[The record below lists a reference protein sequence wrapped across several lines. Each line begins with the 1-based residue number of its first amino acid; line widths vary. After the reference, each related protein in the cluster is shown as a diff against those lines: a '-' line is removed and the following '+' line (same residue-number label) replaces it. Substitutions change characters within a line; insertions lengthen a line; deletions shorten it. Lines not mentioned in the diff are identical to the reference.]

1 MEDIKG
7 LYYSK
12 FLNFVVEMYK
22 DDIKQAQAGH
32 CLKITGLALKELQKL
47 IGMLRPINPDVQVYI
62 LSDEL
67 SGEDYICA
75 TKLIELRNASSKAIL
90 ALIPVNSRTSAE
102 DSYGDATF
110 RNLNVASLHDAF
122 YFNLQDEIPDS
133 YRHIWSNL
141 VPLFREK
148 RLPND
153 IVMNYLLYV
162 DSKSYADEAW
172 GEGLYL
178 LGMIPDA
185 VLLDANNLRYRFM
198 LNYDHCSSV
207 LCDYSLPTPDRV
219 SNLPLKPNTL
229 QKELVGFFNAERGLV
244 DRYIICQL
252 IHEKYPQFNLSKW
265 SFNRDEGDDEEDK
278 NVIVRAEIVPG
289 VDPQKELYK
298 NKEGNYVV
306 NLFEGKKCGKVKL
319 TISST
324 PAPKD
329 DPRIDAFQVV
339 IMSLDDFAE
348 GQVIRKFKLT
358 SNRNQSRNITV
369 ELKYGTIEDGD
380 YMLAVHALGKDD
392 EVLDHDN
399 PFKLDVIEAA
409 WQDASKLD
417 ENLKKDKFRRESS
430 YAYSNE
436 TGVFSIKNVSV
447 DDSENIDE
455 PGGDTGRRAK
465 VSNYLQGYMQFHMA
479 HFKDGVFNYNSLT
492 EDGAKWQE
500 GSLNNE
506 YFFDF
511 GPAYAFQIQL
521 SKKLLSLEQAFLKHR
536 EQLGHI
542 DAEASANQTD
552 SKLQSVVFKELN
564 TSIII
569 PDALKESRKELFE
582 LISNSTDEQAGVI
595 ATFDVAEHLGAIKR
609 YLTDYSEWIR
619 SVSDT
624 VISEDIALEI
634 QNIDTVML
642 LAETPDGGY
651 CRVKLITPLHPLRLA
666 WMVNIYELFN
676 DWEEK
681 TLETPAYKKSWYKK
695 LDKLFTGGLPLDVAP
710 FILAEGSIKEPFQY
724 VGELT
729 FGWGF
734 YAQPSHKSEDLFA
747 SEYRQLLS
755 YVAMLLNVP
764 RETRIDSDVS
774 LDMVVKHIINYAKAH
789 PYTQKLVINLF
800 NAGDAYIF
808 AVALLLLERMGYSL
822 EYEIRIFAD
831 DILIQPGQA
840 LRDLVNPDSSFA
852 IDEAEAF
859 SQASSNRL
867 FPKLRFSRN
876 NVHEFVNNHDQY
888 QAHLSFLVNPF
899 PVHTDLVHPDELSR
913 SFFLNGVICRSVVTE
928 KEIGKSFI
936 WNRYFSEK
944 NIANSVTGFAD
955 VAVGLFAGIQ
965 RMTGKV
971 MSSTQK
977 ESVPATTLL
986 IKENDAMLL
995 SFIHEVSDWV
1005 ITFDKNMG
1013 PEFYDLP
1020 SLAGEEMPY
1029 LLDYVPSQETMGISS
1044 FLTTRPTSEVEGLMA
1059 PHFSSYGININEP
1072 AKFRSLLEDVRTV
1085 SSSILMQV
1093 NATQRKAFE
1102 VLGITLT
1109 KRFLMKKGLLAE
1121 SFIIPIDLHK
1131 EFFEDTDDET
1141 KERADNL
1148 VVQINSAKREIT
1160 MTVVEIKCRQNLGE
1174 SDGEVLHEKIQSQVL
1189 NTISAMQQHF
1199 EIKPVN
1205 DRLDRELKTLE
1216 FKQFL
1221 NFYVRRAT
1229 RYHQLDSDIA
1239 LDYIKFLNS
1248 LEEGY
1253 TLRFK
1258 QLGVIFNFSQESR
1271 QKKEYLGDLVIY
1283 TMGKPALMEILDDSS
1298 SLNTSSLS
1306 ERDHQDDQDFINFF
1320 EPRTIKS
1327 YKESG
1332 NNTSSVK
1339 LDDEINEKPKETVA
1353 PVLEPEPNPSPIVVE
1368 KIPEDNIPSVEHE
1381 PTMGTE
1387 QIKDDESEGKNEP
1400 EDNAIST
1407 SEEPSAVDEPS
1418 GMEVDI
1424 NYEEPAI
1431 EMIIG
1436 DNKPS
1441 PQFGVLGKVL
1451 SNKRVIGIDLNQC
1464 NTISLFGVQGAGK
1477 SYTIGSVMEMT
1488 LKQFSKVNKLP
1499 APMAGVIFHYSDSM
1513 DYAPEFTSMI
1523 YPNDEAGQLAKL
1535 KAEYGAEAG
1544 SVKDVLLLAPESQ
1557 VENRIAEYPGIEV
1570 HPIGFDSSELS
1581 VKDWMFLL
1589 GATGNDSTY
1598 IKELK
1603 QIMKANR
1610 NDMSLENIRKGVN
1623 DSNHFSTSQ
1632 RSLATQRLDF
1642 ADEYIND
1649 GTKLSQYLRPGRLII
1664 VDLRDEFIEKDEALG
1679 LFVVMLNIFSGVMQV
1694 NGKAF
1699 NKFIVFD
1706 EAHKYMNN
1714 KELVDSITTA
1724 IREMRHKGV
1733 SVMIASQDPMSLPTE
1748 IIELSSIVIMH
1759 KFSSPAWVKH
1769 VQKAITALQTLT
1781 PTEMASLGSGEAFL
1795 WANKADDKLVT
1806 QRPIKIS
1813 IRPRVTK
1820 HGGDT
1825 ISAIHK

>member
-1 MEDIKG
+1 MEDSKG
-7 LYYSK
+7 LYYAK
-12 FLNFVVEMYK
+12 FLNFVVERYK

-47 IGMLRPINPDVQVYI
+47 IGMLRPINPDVQVFI

-67 SGEDYICA
+67 SGDDYICA

-122 YFNLQDEIPDS
+122 YHNLQEEIPDS

-141 VPLFREK
+141 VPLFAEK

-185 VLLDANNLRYRFM
+185 ALLDANNLRYRYM
-198 LNYDHCSSV
+198 LNYDHCASV
-207 LCDYSLPTPDRV
+207 LCDYALPTPDRV

-229 QKELVGFFNAERGLV
+229 QKELISFFNNERGLV
-244 DRYIICQL
+244 DRYVICQR

-265 SFNRDEGDDEEDK
+265 PFNRDEGDDDEEK
-278 NVIVRAEIVPG
+278 NVIVRAEIIPG
-289 VDPQKELYK
+289 IDPQKELYK
-298 NKEGNYVV
+298 NKDGNYIV

-319 TISST
+319 TISSE

-329 DPRIDAFQVV
+329 DARIDAFQVV
-339 IMSLDDFAE
+339 IMSRDDFAE
-348 GQVIRKFKLT
+348 GQVVRKFKLT
-358 SNRNQSRNITV
+358 TNRNQSRNITV

-392 EVLDHDN
+392 EVLDKDN
-399 PFKLDVIEAA
+399 PFKIDVIEAA
-409 WQDASKLD
+409 WQEASKQD
-417 ENLKKDKFRRESS
+417 GNLKKDKFRRDGS
-430 YAYSNE
+430 YAFSNE
-436 TGVFSIKNVSV
+436 TGVFSIKNVSL

-479 HFKDGVFNYNSLT
+479 HFKDGDFKYDSLG
-492 EDGAKWQE
+492 EEGSKWQE

-506 YFFDF
+506 YYFDF

-521 SKKLLSLEQAFLKHR
+521 SKKLLSLEQVFLKHS

-552 SKLQSVVFKELN
+552 SKLQSIVFKELN
-564 TSIII
+564 SSIVI
-569 PDALKESRKELFE
+569 PEALKESRKELFE
-582 LISNSTDEQAGVI
+582 LICNSTVEHAGI
-595 ATFDVAEHLGAIKR
+595 TATFDVAANLGAIKR

-619 SVSDT
+619 SFSDT
-624 VISEDIALEI
+624 VISEEIALEI

-666 WMVNIYELFN
+666 WLVNIYELFN

-681 TLETPAYKKSWYKK
+681 TLENAAYKKTWYNK
-695 LDKLFTGGLPLDVAP
+695 LYNLFMGGLPLDVAP

-734 YAQPSHKSEDLFA
+734 YTQPSHRAEDLFA

-774 LDMVVKHIINYAKAH
+774 LDMVVKHIINYEKAH
-789 PYTQKLVINLF
+789 PYTPKLVINLF
-800 NAGDAYIF
+800 NAGDASIF
-808 AVALLLLERMGYSL
+808 AIALLLLEKMGYSL
-822 EYEIRIFAD
+822 DYEIRIFAD
-831 DILIQPGQA
+831 DMLIQPGEA
-840 LRDLVNPDSSFA
+840 LRDLVNPDSLFA
-852 IDEAEAF
+852 VEEAEAF

-876 NVHEFVNNHDQY
+876 NVQEFVKHHDQY
-888 QAHLSFLVNPF
+888 QAHLSFLINPF
-899 PVHTDLVHPDELSR
+899 PVHTELVHPDELSR
-913 SFFLNGVICRSVVTE
+913 SFFLNGVMSRSVVTE
-928 KEIGKSFI
+928 KEIGKSFV

-986 IKENDAMLL
+986 IRENDAMLL

-1020 SLAGEEMPY
+1020 SLGGEEMPY

-1059 PHFSSYGININEP
+1059 PHFSSYGININDP

-1131 EFFEDTDDET
+1131 ELFEDTDDET

-1148 VVQINSAKREIT
+1148 VVQIDSAKREIT
-1160 MTVVEIKCRQNLGE
+1160 MTVVEIKCRQNLGDA
-1174 SDGEVLHEKIQSQVL
+1174 DGEALHEKIQSQVL

-1229 RYHQLDSDIA
+1229 RYQQLDSDVA
-1239 LDYIKFLNS
+1239 LDYIKFLNT
-1248 LEEGY
+1248 LEDGY

-1283 TMGKPALMEILDDSS
+1283 TMGKPALTEILNDSS

-1320 EPRTIKS
+1320 EPRTLRSFKKDEGDIP
-1327 YKESG
+1327 
-1332 NNTSSVK
+1332 SVK
-1339 LDDEINEKPKETVA
+1339 FDDSPEDKPEDVIEPQAENKEDEHTPEEVV
-1353 PVLEPEPNPSPIVVE
+1353 PVIEPQLEDDSQPAEEQKPEVEQIPEDTHKSDEEQPIEPEPVPTPEIPQVE
-1368 KIPEDNIPSVEHE
+1368 EADP
-1381 PTMGTE
+1381 
-1387 QIKDDESEGKNEP
+1387 
-1400 EDNAIST
+1400 
-1407 SEEPSAVDEPS
+1407 
-1418 GMEVDI
+1418 
-1424 NYEEPAI
+1424 NYEEPKI

-1441 PQFGVLGKVL
+1441 PQFGVIGKVL
-1451 SNKRVIGIDLNQC
+1451 SNKRIIGIDLNQC

-1610 NDMSLENIRKGVN
+1610 NDMSLENIRKGVDN
-1623 DSNHFSTSQ
+1623 SDHFSSGQ
-1632 RSLATQRLDF
+1632 RALATQRLDF

-1679 LFVVMLNIFSGVMQV
+1679 LFVVMLNIFSSVMQV
-1694 NGKAF
+1694 DGKAF

-1795 WANKADDKLVT
+1795 WANKSDDKLVT

-1820 HGGDT
+1820 HGGET
-1825 ISAIHK
+1825 ISAIKK

>member
-7 LYYSK
+7 LYYDK
-12 FLNFVVEMYK
+12 FLNFVVERYK
-22 DDIKQAQAGH
+22 DDIKQAKSGH
-32 CLKITGLALKELQKL
+32 CLKITGLALKELQNL
-47 IGMLRPINPDVQVYI
+47 IGMIRPINPEVQVFI
-62 LSDEL
+62 LSDDL
-67 SGEDYICA
+67 SGDDYVCA
-75 TKLIELRNASSKAIL
+75 TKLIELRNASSQAIL

-110 RNLNVASLHDAF
+110 RNLNVASLHHAF
-122 YFNLQDEIPDS
+122 YLNLQDEIPDS
-133 YRHIWSNL
+133 QKHIWNNL
-141 VPLFREK
+141 VPLFGEK
-148 RLPND
+148 HLPND
-153 IVMNYLLYV
+153 VVMNYLLYV
-162 DSKSYADEAW
+162 DSKLYADEAW
-172 GEGLYL
+172 GDGLYL
-178 LGMIPDA
+178 LGMVPDSA
-185 VLLDANNLRYRFM
+185 LLKANNLRYRYM
-198 LNYDHCSSV
+198 LNYEHCASV

-219 SNLPLKPNTL
+219 ANLPLKPNTL
-229 QKELVGFFNAERGLV
+229 QKELIGFFNKERELV
-244 DRYIICQL
+244 DRYVICKR

-265 SFNRDEGDDEEDK
+265 PFNRDEDDDNEEK
-278 NVIVRAEIVPG
+278 NVVVRAEIVPG
-289 VDPQKELYK
+289 IDPQKELYK
-298 NKEGNYVV
+298 NQEGNYVV
-306 NLFEGKKCGKVKL
+306 NLFENKKCGKVKL
-319 TISST
+319 TISSN

-329 DPRIDAFQVV
+329 DARIDAFQIV
-339 IMSLDDFAE
+339 IMSRDDFAE
-348 GQVIRKFKLT
+348 GQVVRKFKLT

-369 ELKYGTIEDGD
+369 ELKFGTIEDGD

-392 EVLDHDN
+392 EVLDIDN
-399 PFKLDVIEAA
+399 PFKLEVIETA
-409 WQDASKLD
+409 WQEASKQD
-417 ENLKKDKFRRESS
+417 ANLKKDKFRRDGS
-430 YAYSNE
+430 YAFSNE
-436 TGVFSIKNVSV
+436 TGVFTIKNIAI
-447 DDSENIDE
+447 DDTENIDE
-455 PGGDTGRRAK
+455 PGGDTSRRAK

-479 HFKDGVFNYNSLT
+479 HLKDGDFNYET
-492 EDGAKWQE
+492 YGDEGACWHE

-506 YFFDF
+506 FYFDF
-511 GPAYAFQIQL
+511 GPAHAFQIQL
-521 SKKLLSLEQAFLKHR
+521 SKKLLSLEQSFLKHG

-542 DAEASANQTD
+542 CAEASANQTD
-552 SKLQSVVFKELN
+552 SKLQSVFFKELKLD
-564 TSIII
+564 I
-569 PDALKESRKELFE
+569 PVSDALKESRRELFE
-582 LISNSTDEQAGVI
+582 LICSSAVDRSGVI
-595 ATFDVAEHLGAIKR
+595 ATFDVAEYLGAIKR

-619 SVSDT
+619 SFSDT
-624 VISEDIALEI
+624 TISEEVALEI

-651 CRVKLITPLHPLRLA
+651 CRVKLISPLHPLRLA
-666 WMVNIYELFN
+666 WLVNIYELFN

-681 TLETPAYKKSWYKK
+681 TLENAAYKKTWYKK
-695 LDKLFTGGLPLDVAP
+695 LDKLFRGGLPMDIAP

-734 YAQPSHKSEDLFA
+734 YAQPTHKSEDLFA

-789 PYTQKLVINLF
+789 PYTPKLVINLF
-800 NAGDAYIF
+800 NAGDASIF
-808 AVALLLLERMGYSL
+808 AIALLLLEKMGYSL
-822 EYEIRIFAD
+822 DYEIRIFAD
-831 DILIQPGQA
+831 DMLIQSGEA
-840 LRDLVNPDSSFA
+840 LRDLVNPDSPFA
-852 IDEAEAF
+852 VEEAEAF
-859 SQASSNRL
+859 SQASDNRL

-876 NVHEFVNNHDQY
+876 NVQEFVKHHDQY
-888 QAHLSFLVNPF
+888 QAHLSFLINPF
-899 PVHTDLVHPDELSR
+899 PVRTELVHPDELSR
-913 SFFLNGVICRSVVTE
+913 SFFLNGVMCRSVVTE

-944 NIANSVTGFAD
+944 NIANSISGFAD

-1020 SLAGEEMPY
+1020 SLGGEEMPY

-1059 PHFSSYGININEP
+1059 PHFSSYGININDP
-1072 AKFRSLLEDVRTV
+1072 AKFKSLLEDVRTV

-1131 EFFEDTDDET
+1131 ELFEDTDDET

-1148 VVQINSAKREIT
+1148 VVQIDSVKREIT
-1160 MTVVEIKCRQNLGE
+1160 MTVVEIKCRQYLG
-1174 SDGEVLHEKIQSQVL
+1174 DGDAELLHEKIQSQVL

-1199 EIKPVN
+1199 EIKPIN

-1221 NFYVRRAT
+1221 SFYVRRAI
-1229 RYHQLDSDIA
+1229 RYQQLDSNVA
-1239 LDYIKFLNS
+1239 RVYTRFLNT
-1248 LEEGY
+1248 LEDGY

-1258 QLGVIFNFSQESR
+1258 QLGVIFNFSQDLR

-1283 TMGKPALMEILDDSS
+1283 TMGKPALTEILDDSS

-1320 EPRTIKS
+1320 EPRTLRTFSNGDDYQSVLFDDVKDEHLKTNENVS
-1327 YKESG
+1327 AQKEEESALEG
-1332 NNTSSVK
+1332 GAPIEPQPVDNELKPEDEPTNISENQEQ
-1339 LDDEINEKPKETVA
+1339 DDIHVEPAPE
-1353 PVLEPEPNPSPIVVE
+1353 PVLPPVE
-1368 KIPEDNIPSVEHE
+1368 EEDTNY
-1381 PTMGTE
+1381 
-1387 QIKDDESEGKNEP
+1387 
-1400 EDNAIST
+1400 
-1407 SEEPSAVDEPS
+1407 DEPS
-1418 GMEVDI
+1418 
-1424 NYEEPAI
+1424 I
-1431 EMIIG
+1431 EMIVG

-1441 PQFGVLGKVL
+1441 PQYGVLGKVL

-1499 APMAGVIFHYSDSM
+1499 APIAGVIFHYSDSM

-1523 YPNDEAGQLAKL
+1523 YPNDEEGQLAKL

-1544 SVKDVLLLAPESQ
+1544 CVKDVLLLAPESQ

>member
-7 LYYSK
+7 LYYDK
-12 FLNFVVEMYK
+12 FLNFVVERYK
-22 DDIKQAQAGH
+22 DDIKQAKSGH
-32 CLKITGLALKELQKL
+32 CLKITGLALKELQNL
-47 IGMLRPINPDVQVYI
+47 IGMIRPINPEVQVFI
-62 LSDEL
+62 LSDDL
-67 SGEDYICA
+67 SGDDYVCA
-75 TKLIELRNASSKAIL
+75 TKLIELRNASSQAIL

-110 RNLNVASLHDAF
+110 RNLNVASLHHAF
-122 YFNLQDEIPDS
+122 YLNLQDEIPDS
-133 YRHIWSNL
+133 QKHIWNNL
-141 VPLFREK
+141 VPLFGEK
-148 RLPND
+148 HLPND
-153 IVMNYLLYV
+153 VVMNYLLYV
-162 DSKSYADEAW
+162 DSKLYADEAW
-172 GEGLYL
+172 GDGLYL
-178 LGMIPDA
+178 LGMVPDSA
-185 VLLDANNLRYRFM
+185 LLKANNLRYRYM
-198 LNYDHCSSV
+198 LNYEHCASV

-219 SNLPLKPNTL
+219 ANLPLKPNTL
-229 QKELVGFFNAERGLV
+229 QKELIGFFNKERELV
-244 DRYIICQL
+244 DRYVICKR

-265 SFNRDEGDDEEDK
+265 PFNRDEDDDNEEK
-278 NVIVRAEIVPG
+278 NVVVRAEIVPG
-289 VDPQKELYK
+289 IDPQKELYK
-298 NKEGNYVV
+298 NQEGNYVV
-306 NLFEGKKCGKVKL
+306 NLFENKKCGKVKL
-319 TISST
+319 TISSN

-329 DPRIDAFQVV
+329 DARIDAFQIV
-339 IMSLDDFAE
+339 IMSRDDFAE
-348 GQVIRKFKLT
+348 GQVVRKFKLT

-369 ELKYGTIEDGD
+369 ELKFGTIEDGD

-392 EVLDHDN
+392 EVLDIDN
-399 PFKLDVIEAA
+399 PFKLEVIETA
-409 WQDASKLD
+409 WQEASKQD
-417 ENLKKDKFRRESS
+417 ANLKKDKFRRDGS
-430 YAYSNE
+430 YAFSNE
-436 TGVFSIKNVSV
+436 TGVFTIKNIAI
-447 DDSENIDE
+447 DDTENIDE
-455 PGGDTGRRAK
+455 PGGDTSRRAK

-479 HFKDGVFNYNSLT
+479 HLKDGDFNYET
-492 EDGAKWQE
+492 YGDEGACWHE

-506 YFFDF
+506 FYFDF
-511 GPAYAFQIQL
+511 GPAHAFQIQL
-521 SKKLLSLEQAFLKHR
+521 SKKLLSLEQSFLKHG

-542 DAEASANQTD
+542 CAEASANQTD
-552 SKLQSVVFKELN
+552 SKLQSVFFKELKLD
-564 TSIII
+564 I
-569 PDALKESRKELFE
+569 PVSDALKESRRELFE
-582 LISNSTDEQAGVI
+582 LICSSAVDRSGVI
-595 ATFDVAEHLGAIKR
+595 ATFDVAEYLGAIKR

-619 SVSDT
+619 SFSDT
-624 VISEDIALEI
+624 TISEEVALEI

-651 CRVKLITPLHPLRLA
+651 CRVKLISPLHPLRLA
-666 WMVNIYELFN
+666 WLVNIYELFN

-681 TLETPAYKKSWYKK
+681 TLENAAYKKTWYKK
-695 LDKLFTGGLPLDVAP
+695 LDKLFMGGLPMDIAP

-734 YAQPSHKSEDLFA
+734 YAQPTHKSEDLFA

-789 PYTQKLVINLF
+789 PYTPKLVINLF
-800 NAGDAYIF
+800 NAGDASIF
-808 AVALLLLERMGYSL
+808 AIALLLLEKMGYSL
-822 EYEIRIFAD
+822 DYEIRIFAD
-831 DILIQPGQA
+831 DMLIQSGEA
-840 LRDLVNPDSSFA
+840 LRDLVNPDSPFA
-852 IDEAEAF
+852 VEEAEAF
-859 SQASSNRL
+859 SQASDNRL

-876 NVHEFVNNHDQY
+876 NVQEFVKHHDQY
-888 QAHLSFLVNPF
+888 QAHLSFLINPF
-899 PVHTDLVHPDELSR
+899 PVRTELVHPDELSR
-913 SFFLNGVICRSVVTE
+913 SFFLNGVMCRSVVTE

-944 NIANSVTGFAD
+944 NIANSISGFAD

-1020 SLAGEEMPY
+1020 SLGGEEMPY

-1059 PHFSSYGININEP
+1059 PHFSSYGININDP
-1072 AKFRSLLEDVRTV
+1072 AKFKSLLEDVRTV

-1131 EFFEDTDDET
+1131 ELFEDTDDET

-1148 VVQINSAKREIT
+1148 VVQIDSVKREIT
-1160 MTVVEIKCRQNLGE
+1160 MTVVEIKCRQYLG
-1174 SDGEVLHEKIQSQVL
+1174 DGDAELLHEKIQSQVL

-1199 EIKPVN
+1199 EIKPIN

-1221 NFYVRRAT
+1221 SFYVRRAI
-1229 RYHQLDSDIA
+1229 RYQQLDSNVA
-1239 LDYIKFLNS
+1239 RVYTRFLNT
-1248 LEEGY
+1248 LEDGY

-1258 QLGVIFNFSQESR
+1258 QLGVIFNFSQDLR

-1283 TMGKPALMEILDDSS
+1283 TMGKPALTEILDDSS

-1320 EPRTIKS
+1320 EPRTLRTFSNGDDYQSVLFDDVKDEHLKTNENVS
-1327 YKESG
+1327 AQKEEESALEG
-1332 NNTSSVK
+1332 GAPIEPQPVDNELKPEDEPTNISENQEQ
-1339 LDDEINEKPKETVA
+1339 DDIHVEPAPE
-1353 PVLEPEPNPSPIVVE
+1353 PVLPPIE
-1368 KIPEDNIPSVEHE
+1368 EEDTNY
-1381 PTMGTE
+1381 
-1387 QIKDDESEGKNEP
+1387 
-1400 EDNAIST
+1400 
-1407 SEEPSAVDEPS
+1407 DEPS
-1418 GMEVDI
+1418 
-1424 NYEEPAI
+1424 I
-1431 EMIIG
+1431 EMIVG

-1441 PQFGVLGKVL
+1441 PQYGVLGKVL

-1523 YPNDEAGQLAKL
+1523 YPNDEEGQLAKL

-1544 SVKDVLLLAPESQ
+1544 CVKDVLLLAPESQ

>member
-7 LYYSK
+7 LYYDK
-12 FLNFVVEMYK
+12 FLNFVVERYK
-22 DDIKQAQAGH
+22 DDIKQAKSGH
-32 CLKITGLALKELQKL
+32 CLKITGLALKELQNL
-47 IGMLRPINPDVQVYI
+47 IGMIRPINPEVQVFI
-62 LSDEL
+62 LSDDL
-67 SGEDYICA
+67 SGDDYVCA
-75 TKLIELRNASSKAIL
+75 TKLIELRNASSQAIL

-110 RNLNVASLHDAF
+110 RNLNVASLHHAF
-122 YFNLQDEIPDS
+122 YLNLQDEIPDS
-133 YRHIWSNL
+133 QKHIWNNL
-141 VPLFREK
+141 VPLFGEK
-148 RLPND
+148 HLPND
-153 IVMNYLLYV
+153 VVMNYLLYV
-162 DSKSYADEAW
+162 DSKLYADEAW
-172 GEGLYL
+172 GDGLYL
-178 LGMIPDA
+178 LGMVPDSA
-185 VLLDANNLRYRFM
+185 LLKANNLRYRYM
-198 LNYDHCSSV
+198 LNYEHCASV

-219 SNLPLKPNTL
+219 ANLPLKPNTL
-229 QKELVGFFNAERGLV
+229 QKELIGFFNKERELV
-244 DRYIICQL
+244 DRYVICKR

-265 SFNRDEGDDEEDK
+265 PFNRDEDDDNEEK
-278 NVIVRAEIVPG
+278 NVVVRAEIVPG
-289 VDPQKELYK
+289 IDPQKELYK
-298 NKEGNYVV
+298 NQEGNYVV
-306 NLFEGKKCGKVKL
+306 NLFENKKCGKVKL
-319 TISST
+319 TISSN

-329 DPRIDAFQVV
+329 DARIDAFQIV
-339 IMSLDDFAE
+339 IMSRDDFAE
-348 GQVIRKFKLT
+348 GQVVRKFKLT

-369 ELKYGTIEDGD
+369 ELKFGTIEDGD

-392 EVLDHDN
+392 EVLDIDN
-399 PFKLDVIEAA
+399 PFKLEVIETA
-409 WQDASKLD
+409 WQEASKQD
-417 ENLKKDKFRRESS
+417 ANLKKDKFRRDGS
-430 YAYSNE
+430 YAFSNE
-436 TGVFSIKNVSV
+436 TGVFTIKNIAI
-447 DDSENIDE
+447 DDTENIDE
-455 PGGDTGRRAK
+455 PGGDTSRRAK

-479 HFKDGVFNYNSLT
+479 HLKDGDFNYET
-492 EDGAKWQE
+492 YGDEGACWHE

-506 YFFDF
+506 FYFDF
-511 GPAYAFQIQL
+511 GPAHAFQIQL
-521 SKKLLSLEQAFLKHR
+521 SKKLLSLEQSFLKHG

-542 DAEASANQTD
+542 CAEASANQTD
-552 SKLQSVVFKELN
+552 SKLQSVFFKELKLD
-564 TSIII
+564 I
-569 PDALKESRKELFE
+569 PVSDALKESRRELFE
-582 LISNSTDEQAGVI
+582 LICSSAVDRSGVI
-595 ATFDVAEHLGAIKR
+595 ATFDVAEYLGAIKR

-619 SVSDT
+619 SFSDT
-624 VISEDIALEI
+624 TISEEVALEI

-651 CRVKLITPLHPLRLA
+651 CRVKLISPLHPLRLA
-666 WMVNIYELFN
+666 WLVNIYELFN

-681 TLETPAYKKSWYKK
+681 TLENAAYKKTWYKK
-695 LDKLFTGGLPLDVAP
+695 LDKLFMGGLPMDIAP

-734 YAQPSHKSEDLFA
+734 YAQPTHKSEDLFA

-789 PYTQKLVINLF
+789 PYTPKLVINLF
-800 NAGDAYIF
+800 NAGDASIF
-808 AVALLLLERMGYSL
+808 AIALLLLEKMGYSL
-822 EYEIRIFAD
+822 DYEIRIFAD
-831 DILIQPGQA
+831 DMLIQSGEA
-840 LRDLVNPDSSFA
+840 LRDLVNPDSPFA
-852 IDEAEAF
+852 VEEAEAF
-859 SQASSNRL
+859 SQASDNRL

-876 NVHEFVNNHDQY
+876 NVQEFVKHHDQY
-888 QAHLSFLVNPF
+888 QAHLSFLINPF
-899 PVHTDLVHPDELSR
+899 PVRTELVHPDELSR
-913 SFFLNGVICRSVVTE
+913 SFFLNGVMCRSVVTE

-944 NIANSVTGFAD
+944 NIANSISGFAD
-955 VAVGLFAGIQ
+955 IAVGLFAGIQ

-1020 SLAGEEMPY
+1020 SLGGEEMPY

-1059 PHFSSYGININEP
+1059 PHFSSYGININDP
-1072 AKFRSLLEDVRTV
+1072 AKFKSLLEDVRTV

-1131 EFFEDTDDET
+1131 ELFEDTDDET

-1148 VVQINSAKREIT
+1148 VVQIDSVKREIT
-1160 MTVVEIKCRQNLGE
+1160 MTVVEIKCRQYLG
-1174 SDGEVLHEKIQSQVL
+1174 DGDAELLHEKIQSQVL

-1199 EIKPVN
+1199 EIKPIN

-1221 NFYVRRAT
+1221 SFYVRRAI
-1229 RYHQLDSDIA
+1229 RYQQLDSNVA
-1239 LDYIKFLNS
+1239 RVYTRFLNT
-1248 LEEGY
+1248 LEDGY

-1258 QLGVIFNFSQESR
+1258 QLGVIFNFSQDLR

-1283 TMGKPALMEILDDSS
+1283 TMGKPALTEILDDSS

-1320 EPRTIKS
+1320 EPRTLRMFSNGDDYLSVLFDDVKDEHLKTNENVS
-1327 YKESG
+1327 AQKEEESALEG
-1332 NNTSSVK
+1332 GAPIELQPVDNELKPEDEPTNISENQEQ
-1339 LDDEINEKPKETVA
+1339 DDIHVEPAPE
-1353 PVLEPEPNPSPIVVE
+1353 PVLPPVE
-1368 KIPEDNIPSVEHE
+1368 EEDTNY
-1381 PTMGTE
+1381 
-1387 QIKDDESEGKNEP
+1387 
-1400 EDNAIST
+1400 
-1407 SEEPSAVDEPS
+1407 DEPS
-1418 GMEVDI
+1418 
-1424 NYEEPAI
+1424 I
-1431 EMIIG
+1431 EMIVG

-1441 PQFGVLGKVL
+1441 PQYGVLGKVL

-1523 YPNDEAGQLAKL
+1523 YPNDEEGQLAKL

-1544 SVKDVLLLAPESQ
+1544 CVKDVLLLAPESQ
-1557 VENRIAEYPGIEV
+1557 VENRKQEYSGVEV
-1570 HPIGFDSSELS
+1570 HPIGFDSAELS

-1610 NDMSLENIRKGVN
+1610 NNMSLENIRKGVDN
-1623 DSNHFSTSQ
+1623 SDHFSSGQ
-1632 RSLATQRLDF
+1632 RALASQRLDF

-1679 LFVVMLNIFSGVMQV
+1679 LFVVMLNIFSSVMQV
-1694 NGKAF
+1694 DGKAF

-1748 IIELSSIVIMH
+1748 IIELSSLVIMH

>member
-7 LYYSK
+7 LYYDK
-12 FLNFVVEMYK
+12 FLNFVVERYK
-22 DDIKQAQAGH
+22 DDIKQAKSGH
-32 CLKITGLALKELQKL
+32 CLKITGLALKELQNL
-47 IGMLRPINPDVQVYI
+47 IGMIRPINPEVQVFI
-62 LSDEL
+62 LSDDL
-67 SGEDYICA
+67 SGDDYVCA
-75 TKLIELRNASSKAIL
+75 TKLIELRNASSQAIL

-110 RNLNVASLHDAF
+110 RNLNVASLHHAF
-122 YFNLQDEIPDS
+122 YLNLQDEIPDS
-133 YRHIWSNL
+133 QKHIWNNL
-141 VPLFREK
+141 VPLFGEK
-148 RLPND
+148 HLPND
-153 IVMNYLLYV
+153 VVMNYLLYV
-162 DSKSYADEAW
+162 DSKLYADEAW
-172 GEGLYL
+172 GDGLYL
-178 LGMIPDA
+178 LGMVPDSA
-185 VLLDANNLRYRFM
+185 LLKANNLRYRYM
-198 LNYDHCSSV
+198 LNYEHCASV

-219 SNLPLKPNTL
+219 ANLPLKPNTL
-229 QKELVGFFNAERGLV
+229 QKELIGFFNKERELV
-244 DRYIICQL
+244 DRYVICKR

-265 SFNRDEGDDEEDK
+265 PFNRDEDDDNEEK
-278 NVIVRAEIVPG
+278 NVVVRAEIVPG
-289 VDPQKELYK
+289 IDPQKELYK
-298 NKEGNYVV
+298 NQEGNYVV
-306 NLFEGKKCGKVKL
+306 NLFENKKCGKVKL
-319 TISST
+319 TISSN

-329 DPRIDAFQVV
+329 DARIDAFQIV
-339 IMSLDDFAE
+339 IMSRDDFAE
-348 GQVIRKFKLT
+348 GQVVRKFKLT

-369 ELKYGTIEDGD
+369 ELKFGTIEDGD

-392 EVLDHDN
+392 EVLDIDN
-399 PFKLDVIEAA
+399 PFKLEVIETA
-409 WQDASKLD
+409 WQEASKQD
-417 ENLKKDKFRRESS
+417 ANLKKDKFRRDGS
-430 YAYSNE
+430 YAFSNE
-436 TGVFSIKNVSV
+436 TGVFTIKNIAI
-447 DDSENIDE
+447 DDTENIDE
-455 PGGDTGRRAK
+455 PGGDTSRRAK

-479 HFKDGVFNYNSLT
+479 HLKDGDFNYET
-492 EDGAKWQE
+492 YGDEGACWHE

-506 YFFDF
+506 FYFDF
-511 GPAYAFQIQL
+511 GPAHAFQIQL
-521 SKKLLSLEQAFLKHR
+521 SKKLLSLEQSFLKHS

-542 DAEASANQTD
+542 CAEASANQTD
-552 SKLQSVVFKELN
+552 SKLQSVFFKELKLD
-564 TSIII
+564 I
-569 PDALKESRKELFE
+569 PVSDALKESRRELFE
-582 LISNSTDEQAGVI
+582 LICSSAVDRSGVI
-595 ATFDVAEHLGAIKR
+595 ATFDVAEYLGAIKR

-619 SVSDT
+619 SFSDT
-624 VISEDIALEI
+624 TISEEVALEI

-651 CRVKLITPLHPLRLA
+651 CRVKLISPLHPLRLA
-666 WMVNIYELFN
+666 WLVNIYELFN

-681 TLETPAYKKSWYKK
+681 TLENAAYKKTWYKK
-695 LDKLFTGGLPLDVAP
+695 LDKLFRGGLPMDIAP

-734 YAQPSHKSEDLFA
+734 YAQPTHKSEDLFA

-789 PYTQKLVINLF
+789 PYTPKLVINLF
-800 NAGDAYIF
+800 NAGDASIF
-808 AVALLLLERMGYSL
+808 AIALLLLEKMGYSL
-822 EYEIRIFAD
+822 DYEIRIFAD
-831 DILIQPGQA
+831 DMLIQSGEA
-840 LRDLVNPDSSFA
+840 LRDLVNPDSPFA
-852 IDEAEAF
+852 VEEAEAF
-859 SQASSNRL
+859 SQASDNRL

-876 NVHEFVNNHDQY
+876 NVQEFVKHHDQY
-888 QAHLSFLVNPF
+888 QAHLSFLINPF
-899 PVHTDLVHPDELSR
+899 PVRTELVHPDELSR
-913 SFFLNGVICRSVVTE
+913 SFFLNGVMCRSVVTE

-944 NIANSVTGFAD
+944 NIANSISGFAD

-1020 SLAGEEMPY
+1020 SLGGEEMPY

-1059 PHFSSYGININEP
+1059 PHFSSYGININDP
-1072 AKFRSLLEDVRTV
+1072 AKFKSLLEDVRTV

-1131 EFFEDTDDET
+1131 ELFEDTDDET

-1148 VVQINSAKREIT
+1148 VVQIDSVKREIT
-1160 MTVVEIKCRQNLGE
+1160 MTVVEIKCRQYLG
-1174 SDGEVLHEKIQSQVL
+1174 DGDAELLHEKIQSQVL

-1199 EIKPVN
+1199 EIKPIN

-1221 NFYVRRAT
+1221 SFYVRRAI
-1229 RYHQLDSDIA
+1229 RYQQLDSNVA
-1239 LDYIKFLNS
+1239 RVYTRFLNT
-1248 LEEGY
+1248 LEDGY

-1258 QLGVIFNFSQESR
+1258 QLGVIFNFSQDLR

-1283 TMGKPALMEILDDSS
+1283 TMGKPALTEILDDSS

-1320 EPRTIKS
+1320 EPRTLRTFSNGDDYQSVLFDDVKDEHLKTNENVS
-1327 YKESG
+1327 AQKEEESALEG
-1332 NNTSSVK
+1332 GAPIEPQPVDNELKPEDEPTNISENQEQ
-1339 LDDEINEKPKETVA
+1339 DDIHVEPAPE
-1353 PVLEPEPNPSPIVVE
+1353 PVLPPVE
-1368 KIPEDNIPSVEHE
+1368 EEDTNY
-1381 PTMGTE
+1381 
-1387 QIKDDESEGKNEP
+1387 
-1400 EDNAIST
+1400 
-1407 SEEPSAVDEPS
+1407 DEPS
-1418 GMEVDI
+1418 
-1424 NYEEPAI
+1424 I
-1431 EMIIG
+1431 EMIVG

-1441 PQFGVLGKVL
+1441 PQYGVLGKVL

-1523 YPNDEAGQLAKL
+1523 YPNDEEGQLAKL

-1544 SVKDVLLLAPESQ
+1544 CVKDVLLLAPESQ

>member
-1 MEDIKG
+1 MEDSKG
-7 LYYSK
+7 LYYAK
-12 FLNFVVEMYK
+12 FLNFVVERYK

-47 IGMLRPINPDVQVYI
+47 IGMLRPINPDVQVFI

-67 SGEDYICA
+67 SGDDYICA

-122 YFNLQDEIPDS
+122 YHNLQEEIPDS

-141 VPLFREK
+141 VPLFAEK

-185 VLLDANNLRYRFM
+185 ALLDANNLRYRYM
-198 LNYDHCSSV
+198 LNYDHCASV
-207 LCDYSLPTPDRV
+207 LCDYALPTPDRV

-229 QKELVGFFNAERGLV
+229 QKELISFFNNERGLV
-244 DRYIICQL
+244 DRYVICQR

-265 SFNRDEGDDEEDK
+265 PFNRDEGDDDEEK
-278 NVIVRAEIVPG
+278 NVIVRAEIIPG
-289 VDPQKELYK
+289 IDPQKELYK
-298 NKEGNYVV
+298 NKDGNYIV

-319 TISST
+319 TISSE

-329 DPRIDAFQVV
+329 DARIDAFQVV
-339 IMSLDDFAE
+339 IMSRDDFAE
-348 GQVIRKFKLT
+348 GQVVRKFKLT
-358 SNRNQSRNITV
+358 TNRNQSRNITV

-392 EVLDHDN
+392 EVLDKDN
-399 PFKLDVIEAA
+399 PFKIDVIEAA
-409 WQDASKLD
+409 WQEASKQD
-417 ENLKKDKFRRESS
+417 GNLKKDKFRRDGS
-430 YAYSNE
+430 YAFSNE
-436 TGVFSIKNVSV
+436 TGVFSIKNVSL

-479 HFKDGVFNYNSLT
+479 HFKDGDFKYDSLG
-492 EDGAKWQE
+492 EEGSKWQE

-506 YFFDF
+506 YYFDF

-521 SKKLLSLEQAFLKHR
+521 SKKLLSLEQVFLKHS

-552 SKLQSVVFKELN
+552 SKLQSIVFKELN
-564 TSIII
+564 SSIVI
-569 PDALKESRKELFE
+569 PEALKESRKELFE
-582 LISNSTDEQAGVI
+582 LICNSTVEHAGI
-595 ATFDVAEHLGAIKR
+595 TATFDVAANLGAIKR

-619 SVSDT
+619 SFSDT
-624 VISEDIALEI
+624 VISEEIALEI

-666 WMVNIYELFN
+666 WLVNIYELFN

-681 TLETPAYKKSWYKK
+681 TLENAAYKKTWYKK
-695 LDKLFTGGLPLDVAP
+695 LDKLFMGGLPLDVAP

-734 YAQPSHKSEDLFA
+734 YTQPSHRAEDLFA

-774 LDMVVKHIINYAKAH
+774 LDMVVKHIINYEKAH
-789 PYTQKLVINLF
+789 PYTPKLVINLF
-800 NAGDAYIF
+800 NAGDASIF
-808 AVALLLLERMGYSL
+808 AIALLLLEKMGYSL
-822 EYEIRIFAD
+822 DYEIRIFAD
-831 DILIQPGQA
+831 DMLIQPGEA
-840 LRDLVNPDSSFA
+840 LRDLVNPDSLFA
-852 IDEAEAF
+852 VEEAEAF

-876 NVHEFVNNHDQY
+876 NVQEFVKHHDQY
-888 QAHLSFLVNPF
+888 QAHLSFLINPF
-899 PVHTDLVHPDELSR
+899 PVHTELVHPDELSR
-913 SFFLNGVICRSVVTE
+913 SFFLNGVMSRSVVTE
-928 KEIGKSFI
+928 KEIGKSFV

-986 IKENDAMLL
+986 IRENDAMLL

-1020 SLAGEEMPY
+1020 SLGGEEMPY

-1059 PHFSSYGININEP
+1059 PHFSSYGININDP

-1131 EFFEDTDDET
+1131 ELFEDTDDET

-1148 VVQINSAKREIT
+1148 VVQIDSAKREIT
-1160 MTVVEIKCRQNLGE
+1160 MTVVEIKCRQNLGDA
-1174 SDGEVLHEKIQSQVL
+1174 DGEALHEKIQSQVL

-1229 RYHQLDSDIA
+1229 RYQQLDSDVA
-1239 LDYIKFLNS
+1239 LDYIKFLNT
-1248 LEEGY
+1248 LEDGY

-1283 TMGKPALMEILDDSS
+1283 TMGKPALTEILNDSS

-1320 EPRTIKS
+1320 EPRTLRSFKKDEGDIP
-1327 YKESG
+1327 
-1332 NNTSSVK
+1332 SVK
-1339 LDDEINEKPKETVA
+1339 FDDSPEDKPEDVIEPQAENKEDEHTPEEVV
-1353 PVLEPEPNPSPIVVE
+1353 PVIEPQLEDDSQPAEEQKPEVEQIPEDTHKSDEEQPIEPEPVPTPEIPQVE
-1368 KIPEDNIPSVEHE
+1368 EADP
-1381 PTMGTE
+1381 
-1387 QIKDDESEGKNEP
+1387 
-1400 EDNAIST
+1400 
-1407 SEEPSAVDEPS
+1407 
-1418 GMEVDI
+1418 
-1424 NYEEPAI
+1424 NYEEPKI

-1441 PQFGVLGKVL
+1441 PQFGVIGKVL
-1451 SNKRVIGIDLNQC
+1451 SNKRIIGIDLNQC

-1610 NDMSLENIRKGVN
+1610 NDMSLENIRKGVDN
-1623 DSNHFSTSQ
+1623 SDHFSSGQ
-1632 RSLATQRLDF
+1632 RALATQRLDF

-1679 LFVVMLNIFSGVMQV
+1679 LFVVMLNIFSSVMQV
-1694 NGKAF
+1694 DGKAF

-1795 WANKADDKLVT
+1795 WANKSDDKLVT

-1820 HGGDT
+1820 HGGET
-1825 ISAIHK
+1825 ISAIKK

>member
-7 LYYSK
+7 LYYDK
-12 FLNFVVEMYK
+12 FLNFVVERYK
-22 DDIKQAQAGH
+22 DDIKQAKSGH
-32 CLKITGLALKELQKL
+32 CLKITGLALKELQNL
-47 IGMLRPINPDVQVYI
+47 IGMIRPINPEVQVFI
-62 LSDEL
+62 LSDDL
-67 SGEDYICA
+67 SGDDYVCA
-75 TKLIELRNASSKAIL
+75 TKLIELRNASSQAIL

-110 RNLNVASLHDAF
+110 RNLNVASLHHAF
-122 YFNLQDEIPDS
+122 YLNLQDEIPDS
-133 YRHIWSNL
+133 QKHIWNNL
-141 VPLFREK
+141 VPLFGEK
-148 RLPND
+148 HLPND
-153 IVMNYLLYV
+153 MVMNYLLYV
-162 DSKSYADEAW
+162 DSKLYADEAW
-172 GEGLYL
+172 GDGLYL
-178 LGMIPDA
+178 LGMVPDSA
-185 VLLDANNLRYRFM
+185 LLKANNLRYRYM
-198 LNYDHCSSV
+198 LNYEHCASV

-219 SNLPLKPNTL
+219 ANLPLKPNTL
-229 QKELVGFFNAERGLV
+229 QKELIGFFNKERELV
-244 DRYIICQL
+244 DRYVICKR

-265 SFNRDEGDDEEDK
+265 PFNRDEDDDNEEK
-278 NVIVRAEIVPG
+278 NVVVRAEIVPG
-289 VDPQKELYK
+289 IDPQKELYK
-298 NKEGNYVV
+298 NQEGNYVV
-306 NLFEGKKCGKVKL
+306 NLFENKKCGKVKL
-319 TISST
+319 TISSN

-329 DPRIDAFQVV
+329 DARIDAFQIV
-339 IMSLDDFAE
+339 IMSRDDFAE
-348 GQVIRKFKLT
+348 GQVVRKFKLT

-369 ELKYGTIEDGD
+369 ELKFGTIEDGD

-392 EVLDHDN
+392 EVLDIDN
-399 PFKLDVIEAA
+399 PFKLEVIETA
-409 WQDASKLD
+409 WQEASKQD
-417 ENLKKDKFRRESS
+417 ANLKKDKFRRDGS
-430 YAYSNE
+430 YAFSNE
-436 TGVFSIKNVSV
+436 TGVFTIKNIAI
-447 DDSENIDE
+447 DDTENIDE
-455 PGGDTGRRAK
+455 PGGNTSRRAK

-479 HFKDGVFNYNSLT
+479 HLKDGDFNYET
-492 EDGAKWQE
+492 YGDEGACWHE

-506 YFFDF
+506 FYFDF
-511 GPAYAFQIQL
+511 GPAHAFQIQL
-521 SKKLLSLEQAFLKHR
+521 SKKLLSLEQSFLKHG

-542 DAEASANQTD
+542 CAEASANQTD
-552 SKLQSVVFKELN
+552 SKLQSVFFKELKLH
-564 TSIII
+564 I
-569 PDALKESRKELFE
+569 PVSDALKESRRELFE
-582 LISNSTDEQAGVI
+582 LICSSAVDRSGVI
-595 ATFDVAEHLGAIKR
+595 ATFDVAEYLGAIKR

-619 SVSDT
+619 SFSDT
-624 VISEDIALEI
+624 TISEEVALEI

-651 CRVKLITPLHPLRLA
+651 CRVKLISPLHPLRLA
-666 WMVNIYELFN
+666 WLVNIYELFN

-681 TLETPAYKKSWYKK
+681 TLENAAYKKTWYKK
-695 LDKLFTGGLPLDVAP
+695 LDKLFMGGLPMDIAP

-734 YAQPSHKSEDLFA
+734 YAQPTHKSEDLFA

-789 PYTQKLVINLF
+789 PYTPKLVINLF
-800 NAGDAYIF
+800 NAGDASIF
-808 AVALLLLERMGYSL
+808 AIALLLLEKMGYSL
-822 EYEIRIFAD
+822 DYEIRIFAD
-831 DILIQPGQA
+831 DMLIQSGEA
-840 LRDLVNPDSSFA
+840 LRDLVNPDSPFA
-852 IDEAEAF
+852 VEEAEAF
-859 SQASSNRL
+859 SQASDNRL

-876 NVHEFVNNHDQY
+876 NVQEFVKHHDQY
-888 QAHLSFLVNPF
+888 QAHLSFLINPF
-899 PVHTDLVHPDELSR
+899 PVRTELVHPDELSR
-913 SFFLNGVICRSVVTE
+913 SFFLNGVMCRSVVTE

-944 NIANSVTGFAD
+944 NIANSISGFAD

-1020 SLAGEEMPY
+1020 SLGGEEMPY

-1059 PHFSSYGININEP
+1059 PHFSSYGININDP
-1072 AKFRSLLEDVRTV
+1072 AKFKSLLEDVRTV

-1131 EFFEDTDDET
+1131 ELFEDTDDET

-1148 VVQINSAKREIT
+1148 VVQIDSVKREIT
-1160 MTVVEIKCRQNLGE
+1160 MTVVEIKCRQYLG
-1174 SDGEVLHEKIQSQVL
+1174 DGDAELLHEKIQSQVL

-1199 EIKPVN
+1199 EIKPIN

-1221 NFYVRRAT
+1221 SFYVRRAI
-1229 RYHQLDSDIA
+1229 RYQQLDSNVA
-1239 LDYIKFLNS
+1239 RVYTRFLNT
-1248 LEEGY
+1248 LEDGY

-1258 QLGVIFNFSQESR
+1258 QLGVIFNFSQDLR

-1283 TMGKPALMEILDDSS
+1283 TMGKPALTEILDDSS

-1320 EPRTIKS
+1320 EPRTLRMFSNGDDYQSVLFDDVKDEHLKTNENVS
-1327 YKESG
+1327 AQKEEESALEG
-1332 NNTSSVK
+1332 GAPIEPQPVDNELKPEDEPTNISENQEQ
-1339 LDDEINEKPKETVA
+1339 DDIHVEPAPE
-1353 PVLEPEPNPSPIVVE
+1353 PVLPPVE
-1368 KIPEDNIPSVEHE
+1368 EEDTNY
-1381 PTMGTE
+1381 
-1387 QIKDDESEGKNEP
+1387 
-1400 EDNAIST
+1400 
-1407 SEEPSAVDEPS
+1407 DEPS
-1418 GMEVDI
+1418 
-1424 NYEEPAI
+1424 I
-1431 EMIIG
+1431 EMIVG

-1441 PQFGVLGKVL
+1441 PQYGVIGKVL

-1523 YPNDEAGQLAKL
+1523 YPNDEEGQLAKL

-1544 SVKDVLLLAPESQ
+1544 CVKDVLLLAPESQ
-1557 VENRIAEYPGIEV
+1557 VENRKQEYPGVEV
-1570 HPIGFDSSELS
+1570 HPIGFDSAELS

-1610 NDMSLENIRKGVN
+1610 NNMSLENIRKGVDN
-1623 DSNHFSTSQ
+1623 SDHFSSGQ
-1632 RSLATQRLDF
+1632 RALASQRLDF

-1679 LFVVMLNIFSGVMQV
+1679 LFVVMLNIFSSVMQV
-1694 NGKAF
+1694 DGKAF

-1748 IIELSSIVIMH
+1748 IIELSSLVIMH

>member
-1 MEDIKG
+1 MEDIKS
-7 LYYSK
+7 LYYDK
-12 FLNFVVEMYK
+12 FLNFIVEWYK
-22 DDIKQAQAGH
+22 NDIKQAQAGH
-32 CLKITGLALKELQKL
+32 CLKITGLALRELQKL
-47 IGMLRPINPDVQVYI
+47 IGMIRPINPDVQVFI
-62 LSDEL
+62 LSDDL
-67 SGEDYICA
+67 TGEDYICA
-75 TKLIELRNASSKAIL
+75 TKLIELRNASSQAIL

-110 RNLNVASLHDAF
+110 RNLNVAHLHDAF
-122 YFNLQDEIPDS
+122 YINLQQEIPDA
-133 YRHIWSNL
+133 HKHVWSNM
-141 VPLFREK
+141 VPLFEEK
-148 RLPND
+148 HLPFD

-162 DSKSYADEAW
+162 DSKLYAEEAW

-185 VLLDANNLRYRFM
+185 TFLNATNMRYRYM
-198 LNYDHCSSV
+198 LNYDHCASV
-207 LCDYSLPTPDRV
+207 LCDYALPTPDRV
-219 SNLPLKPNTL
+219 ANLPLKPNTL
-229 QKELVGFFNAERGLV
+229 QRDLIAFFNTERGLV
-244 DRYIICQL
+244 DRYVICKR
-252 IHEKYPQFNLSKW
+252 IHDKYPQFNLSQW
-265 SFNRDEGDDEEDK
+265 PFNRDEDDDDQEK
-278 NVIVRAEIVPG
+278 NVIVRAEFIPG
-289 VDPQKELYK
+289 INPQTELYK
-298 NKEGNYVV
+298 NQEGNYVV

-319 TISST
+319 TISSQ

-329 DPRIDAFQVV
+329 DARIDAFQVV
-339 IMSLDDFAE
+339 IMSRDDFAE
-348 GQVIRKFKLT
+348 GQVVRKFKLT

-369 ELKYGTIEDGD
+369 ELKYGTIENGD

-392 EVLDHDN
+392 EVLDINN
-399 PFKLDVIEAA
+399 PFKQEAVEAA
-409 WQDASKLD
+409 WQDASKQD
-417 ENLKKDKFRRESS
+417 SNLKKDKFRRDGNF
-430 YAYSNE
+430 AFSNE
-436 TGVFSIKNVSV
+436 TGVFTIKNISAT
-447 DDSENIDE
+447 DTENIDE
-455 PGGDTGRRAK
+455 PGGDTGRRAR
-465 VSNYLQGYMQFHMA
+465 VSNYLQGFMQFHMA
-479 HFKDGVFNYNSLT
+479 HMKDGDFHY
-492 EDGAKWQE
+492 EQYGEEGACWQE

-506 YFFDF
+506 FYFDF

-521 SKKLLSLEQAFLKHR
+521 SKKLLFLEQVFLKHR
-536 EQLGHI
+536 DKLGHV
-542 DAEASANQTD
+542 EAVVGANQTD
-552 SKLQSVVFKELN
+552 SQLQSVVFQ
-564 TSIII
+564 
-569 PDALKESRKELFE
+569 ALKSEIVIPEALLESRKELFE
-582 LISNSTDEQAGVI
+582 LIANSTVEESGVT
-595 ATFDVAEHLGAIKR
+595 ATFDIAANLGAIKR
-609 YLTDYSEWIR
+609 YLMDYSEWIH
-619 SVSDT
+619 SFSDT
-624 VISEDIALEI
+624 VISEEVALEI
-634 QNIDTVML
+634 QNIDTVTL
-642 LAETPDGGY
+642 LAETPDGGF

-666 WMVNIYELFN
+666 WLVNIFELFN

-681 TLETPAYKKSWYKK
+681 TLENAAYKKSWYKK
-695 LDKLFTGGLPLDVAP
+695 LDKLFMGGLPLDVAP

-734 YAQPSHKSEDLFA
+734 YAQPSHRIEDLFA

-755 YVAMLLNVP
+755 YVASLLNVP

-789 PYTQKLVINLF
+789 PYTPKLVINLF
-800 NAGDAYIF
+800 NAGDASIF
-808 AVALLLLERMGYSL
+808 AIALLLLEKMGYSL
-822 EYEIRIFAD
+822 DYEIRIFAD
-831 DILIQPGQA
+831 DILIQPGEA
-840 LRDLVNPDSSFA
+840 LRDLVNPDSPFA
-852 IDEAEAF
+852 VEEAEAF

-876 NVHEFVNNHDQY
+876 NVQEFVKHHDQY
-888 QAHLSFLVNPF
+888 QAHLSFLINPF
-899 PVHTDLVHPDELSR
+899 PVHTELVHPDELSR
-913 SFFLNGVICRSVVTE
+913 SFFMNGVMCRSVVTE
-928 KEIGKSFI
+928 KEIGKSFV

-944 NIANSVTGFAD
+944 NISNSVTGFAD

-1020 SLAGEEMPY
+1020 SLGGEEMPY

-1059 PHFSSYGININEP
+1059 PHFSTYGINIDDPE
-1072 AKFRSLLEDVRTV
+1072 KFKSLLEDVRTV

-1131 EFFEDTDDET
+1131 ELFEETDDET

-1148 VVQINSAKREIT
+1148 VVQIDSAKREIT
-1160 MTVVEIKCRQNLGE
+1160 MTVVEIKCRQDLGDSE
-1174 SDGEVLHEKIQSQVL
+1174 AEALHEKIQSQVL

-1199 EIKPVN
+1199 EIKPIN

-1221 NFYVRRAT
+1221 SFYVRRAS
-1229 RYHQLDSDIA
+1229 RYQQLDA
-1239 LDYIKFLNS
+1239 EVARDYTRFLNT
-1248 LEEGY
+1248 LEDGY

-1258 QLGVIFNFSQESR
+1258 QLGVIFNFSQDAR
-1271 QKKEYLGDLVIY
+1271 QKKDYLGDLVLY
-1283 TMGKPALMEILDDSS
+1283 TMGKPALREILDDDSTLS
-1298 SLNTSSLS
+1298 TSKLS
-1306 ERDHQDDQDFINFF
+1306 ELDRQDDKDFIDFF
-1320 EPRTIKS
+1320 EPRTLRSFYSEHDVEPIV
-1327 YKESG
+1327 EPDPEPI
-1332 NNTSSVK
+1332 V
-1339 LDDEINEKPKETVA
+1339 
-1353 PVLEPEPNPSPIVVE
+1353 EPEPVVE
-1368 KIPEDNIPSVEHE
+1368 PAPKPTIEPQPVVE
-1381 PTMGTE
+1381 PDPV
-1387 QIKDDESEGKNEP
+1387 IEP
-1400 EDNAIST
+1400 EPII
-1407 SEEPSAVDEPS
+1407 EPEPEPVIEPEPVVEQLQPVVGVDP
-1418 GMEVDI
+1418 
-1424 NYEEPAI
+1424 NYEEPAV

-1488 LKQFSKVNKLP
+1488 LKQFSNVNKLP

-1535 KAEYGAEAG
+1535 KAEYGAEPG
-1544 SVKDVLLLAPESQ
+1544 CVKDVVLLAPESQ
-1557 VENRIAEYPGIEV
+1557 VENRKLEYPDIEV
-1570 HPIGFDSSELS
+1570 HSIGFDSSELS

-1610 NDMSLENIRKGVN
+1610 TDMSLANIRKGVN
-1623 DSNHFSTSQ
+1623 NSDHFSTGQ
-1632 RSLATQRLDF
+1632 RALATQRLDF

-1679 LFVVMLNIFSGVMQV
+1679 LFVVMLNIFSGVMKVDGQ
-1694 NGKAF
+1694 AF

-1795 WANKADDKLVT
+1795 WANKSDDKLVT

-1820 HGGDT
+1820 HGGET

>member
-7 LYYSK
+7 LYYAK
-12 FLNFVVEMYK
+12 FLNFVVERYK

-47 IGMLRPINPDVQVYI
+47 IGMLRPINPDVQVFI

-67 SGEDYICA
+67 SGDDYICA

-122 YFNLQDEIPDS
+122 YLNLQEEIPDS

-141 VPLFREK
+141 VPLFAEK

-185 VLLDANNLRYRFM
+185 ALLDANNLRYRYM
-198 LNYDHCSSV
+198 LNYDHCASV
-207 LCDYSLPTPDRV
+207 LCDYALPTPDRV

-229 QKELVGFFNAERGLV
+229 QKELISFFNNERGLV
-244 DRYIICQL
+244 DRYVICQR

-265 SFNRDEGDDEEDK
+265 PFNRDEGDDDEEK

-289 VDPQKELYK
+289 IDPQKELYK
-298 NKEGNYVV
+298 NKDGNYIV

-319 TISST
+319 TISSE

-329 DPRIDAFQVV
+329 DARIDAFQVV
-339 IMSLDDFAE
+339 IMSRDDFAE
-348 GQVIRKFKLT
+348 GQVVRKFKLT
-358 SNRNQSRNITV
+358 TNRNQSRNITV

-392 EVLDHDN
+392 EVLDKDN
-399 PFKLDVIEAA
+399 PFKIDVIEAA
-409 WQDASKLD
+409 WQEASKQD
-417 ENLKKDKFRRESS
+417 GNLKKDKFRRDGS
-430 YAYSNE
+430 YAFSNE
-436 TGVFSIKNVSV
+436 TGVFSIKNVSL

-479 HFKDGVFNYNSLT
+479 HFKDGDFKYDSLG
-492 EDGAKWQE
+492 EEGSKWQE

-506 YFFDF
+506 YYFDF

-521 SKKLLSLEQAFLKHR
+521 SKKLLSLEQVFLKHS

-552 SKLQSVVFKELN
+552 SKLQSIVFKELN
-564 TSIII
+564 SSIVI
-569 PDALKESRKELFE
+569 PEALKESRKELFE
-582 LISNSTDEQAGVI
+582 LICNSTVEHAGVT
-595 ATFDVAEHLGAIKR
+595 ATFDVAANLGAIKR

-619 SVSDT
+619 SFSDT
-624 VISEDIALEI
+624 VISEEIALEI

-666 WMVNIYELFN
+666 WLVNIYELFN

-681 TLETPAYKKSWYKK
+681 TLENAAYKKTWYKK
-695 LDKLFTGGLPLDVAP
+695 LDKLFMGGLPLDVAP

-734 YAQPSHKSEDLFA
+734 YAQPSHRAEDLFA

-789 PYTQKLVINLF
+789 PYTSKLVINLF
-800 NAGDAYIF
+800 NAGDASIF
-808 AVALLLLERMGYSL
+808 AIALLLLEKMGYSL
-822 EYEIRIFAD
+822 DYEIRIFAD
-831 DILIQPGQA
+831 DMLIQPGEA
-840 LRDLVNPDSSFA
+840 LRDLVNPDSPFA
-852 IDEAEAF
+852 VEEAEAF

-876 NVHEFVNNHDQY
+876 NVQEFVKHHDQY
-888 QAHLSFLVNPF
+888 QAHLSFLINPF
-899 PVHTDLVHPDELSR
+899 PVHTELVHPDELSR
-913 SFFLNGVICRSVVTE
+913 SFFLNGVMCRSVVTE
-928 KEIGKSFI
+928 KEIGKSFV

-986 IKENDAMLL
+986 IRENDAMLL

-1020 SLAGEEMPY
+1020 SLGGEEMPY

-1059 PHFSSYGININEP
+1059 PHFSSYGINIDDP

-1131 EFFEDTDDET
+1131 ELFEDTDDET

-1148 VVQINSAKREIT
+1148 VVQIDSAKREIT
-1160 MTVVEIKCRQNLGE
+1160 MTVVEIKCRQNLGDADSE
-1174 SDGEVLHEKIQSQVL
+1174 ALHEKIQSQVL

-1229 RYHQLDSDIA
+1229 RYQQLDSDVA
-1239 LDYIKFLNS
+1239 LDYTKFLNT
-1248 LEEGY
+1248 LEDGY

-1283 TMGKPALMEILDDSS
+1283 TMGKPALTEILDDSS

-1320 EPRTIKS
+1320 EPRTLRSFKKDERDIP
-1327 YKESG
+1327 
-1332 NNTSSVK
+1332 SVK
-1339 LDDEINEKPKETVA
+1339 FDDFPEDKPEDVIEPKSEKKEDEHTPEEVVPAIA
-1353 PVLEPEPNPSPIVVE
+1353 PQSEDGSQPAEEQKSEVE
-1368 KIPEDNIPSVEHE
+1368 QIPEDTN
-1381 PTMGTE
+1381 
-1387 QIKDDESEGKNEP
+1387 K
-1400 EDNAIST
+1400 
-1407 SEEPSAVDEPS
+1407 SEEEHPQELEPDPAP
-1418 GMEVDI
+1418 EIPQVEEADP
-1424 NYEEPAI
+1424 NYEEPKI

-1441 PQFGVLGKVL
+1441 PQFGVIGKVL
-1451 SNKRVIGIDLNQC
+1451 SNKRIIGIDLNQC

-1623 DSNHFSTSQ
+1623 NSDHFSSGQ
-1632 RSLATQRLDF
+1632 RALATQRLDF

-1694 NGKAF
+1694 DGKAF

-1795 WANKADDKLVT
+1795 WANKSDDKLVT

-1820 HGGDT
+1820 HGGET

>member
-7 LYYSK
+7 LYYAK
-12 FLNFVVEMYK
+12 FLDFVVERYK

-47 IGMLRPINPDVQVYI
+47 IGMLRPINPDVQVFI

-67 SGEDYICA
+67 SGDDYICA

-110 RNLNVASLHDAF
+110 RNLNVASLHDSF
-122 YFNLQDEIPDS
+122 YLNLQDEIPDS

-141 VPLFREK
+141 VPLFAEK

-185 VLLDANNLRYRFM
+185 ALLDANNLRYRYM
-198 LNYDHCSSV
+198 LNYDHCASV
-207 LCDYSLPTPDRV
+207 LCDYALPTPDRV

-229 QKELVGFFNAERGLV
+229 QKELISFFNNERGLV
-244 DRYIICQL
+244 DRYVICQR

-265 SFNRDEGDDEEDK
+265 PFNRDEGDDDEEK

-289 VDPQKELYK
+289 IDPQKELYK
-298 NKEGNYVV
+298 NKDGNYIV

-319 TISST
+319 TISSE

-329 DPRIDAFQVV
+329 DARIDAFQVV
-339 IMSLDDFAE
+339 IMSRDDFAE
-348 GQVIRKFKLT
+348 GQVVRKFKLT
-358 SNRNQSRNITV
+358 TNRNQSRNITV

-392 EVLDHDN
+392 EVLDNDN
-399 PFKLDVIEAA
+399 PFKIDVIEAA
-409 WQDASKLD
+409 WQEASKQD
-417 ENLKKDKFRRESS
+417 ENLKKDKFRRDGS
-430 YAYSNE
+430 YAFSNE
-436 TGVFSIKNVSV
+436 TGVFSIKNVSL

-479 HFKDGVFNYNSLT
+479 HFKDGDFKFDSLGD
-492 EDGAKWQE
+492 EGSKWQE

-506 YFFDF
+506 YYFDF

-521 SKKLLSLEQAFLKHR
+521 SKKLLSLEQAFLKHSER
-536 EQLGHI
+536 LGHI

-552 SKLQSVVFKELN
+552 SKLQSIVFKELN
-564 TSIII
+564 SSIVI
-569 PDALKESRKELFE
+569 PEALKESRKELFE
-582 LISNSTDEQAGVI
+582 LICNSTVEHAGVT
-595 ATFDVAEHLGAIKR
+595 ATFDVAANLGAIKR

-619 SVSDT
+619 SFSDT
-624 VISEDIALEI
+624 VISEEIALEI

-666 WMVNIYELFN
+666 WLVNIYELFN

-681 TLETPAYKKSWYKK
+681 TLENAAYKKTWYKK
-695 LDKLFTGGLPLDVAP
+695 LDKLFMGGLPLDVAP

-734 YAQPSHKSEDLFA
+734 YAQPSHRAEDLFA

-789 PYTQKLVINLF
+789 PYTPKLVINLF
-800 NAGDAYIF
+800 NAGDASIF
-808 AVALLLLERMGYSL
+808 AIALLLLEKMGYSL
-822 EYEIRIFAD
+822 DYEIRIFAD
-831 DILIQPGQA
+831 DMLIQPGEA
-840 LRDLVNPDSSFA
+840 LRDLVNPDSPFA
-852 IDEAEAF
+852 VEEAEAF

-876 NVHEFVNNHDQY
+876 NVQEFVKHHDQY
-888 QAHLSFLVNPF
+888 QAHLSFLINPF
-899 PVHTDLVHPDELSR
+899 PVHTELVHPDELSR
-913 SFFLNGVICRSVVTE
+913 SFFLNGVMSRSVVTE
-928 KEIGKSFI
+928 KEIGKSFV

-986 IKENDAMLL
+986 IRENDAMLL

-1020 SLAGEEMPY
+1020 SLGGEEMPY

-1059 PHFSSYGININEP
+1059 PHFSSYGINIDDP
-1072 AKFRSLLEDVRTV
+1072 AKFKSLLEDVRTV

-1131 EFFEDTDDET
+1131 ELFEDTDDET

-1148 VVQINSAKREIT
+1148 VVQIDSAKREIT
-1160 MTVVEIKCRQNLGE
+1160 MTVVEIKCRQNLGDADSE
-1174 SDGEVLHEKIQSQVL
+1174 ALHEKIQSQVL

-1221 NFYVRRAT
+1221 SFYVRRAT
-1229 RYHQLDSDIA
+1229 RYQQLDSDVA
-1239 LDYIKFLNS
+1239 LDYTKFLNT
-1248 LEEGY
+1248 LEDGY

-1283 TMGKPALMEILDDSS
+1283 TMGKPALTEILDDSS
-1298 SLNTSSLS
+1298 TLNTSSLS
-1306 ERDHQDDQDFINFF
+1306 ERDHQDDQDFISFF
-1320 EPRTIKS
+1320 EPRTLRSFKKDEEDIP
-1327 YKESG
+1327 
-1332 NNTSSVK
+1332 SVK
-1339 LDDEINEKPKETVA
+1339 FDDFPEDKPEDIIEPKSGKKEDEHTPEEVV
-1353 PVLEPEPNPSPIVVE
+1353 PVIEPQPEDDSQPVEEQKPEVEQIPEDEHKSEEEHPQEPEPDHAPEIPQVE
-1368 KIPEDNIPSVEHE
+1368 EADP
-1381 PTMGTE
+1381 
-1387 QIKDDESEGKNEP
+1387 
-1400 EDNAIST
+1400 
-1407 SEEPSAVDEPS
+1407 
-1418 GMEVDI
+1418 
-1424 NYEEPAI
+1424 NYEEPKI

-1441 PQFGVLGKVL
+1441 PQFGVIGKVL

-1513 DYAPEFTSMI
+1513 DYAPEFTTMI

-1623 DSNHFSTSQ
+1623 NSDHFSSGQ
-1632 RSLATQRLDF
+1632 RALATQRLDF

-1694 NGKAF
+1694 GGKAF

-1795 WANKADDKLVT
+1795 WANKSDDKLVT

-1820 HGGDT
+1820 HGGET